1 MPWYIFLV
9 IVLPL
14 LFVIGLVYNALK
26 EQRRLE
32 RTVLPEIIKRRE
44 QERQELLRDRALLR
58 SKLDQG
64 KGQSKDQ
71 N

>member
-58 SKLDQG
+58 SKLDPG